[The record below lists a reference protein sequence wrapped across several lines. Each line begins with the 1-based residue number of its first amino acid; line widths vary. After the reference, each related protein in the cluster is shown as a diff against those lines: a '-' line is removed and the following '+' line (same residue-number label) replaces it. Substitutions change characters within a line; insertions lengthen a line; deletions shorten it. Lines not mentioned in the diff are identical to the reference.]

1 MTLLGPSRAEGA
13 APNRRH
19 RRLLVFPA
27 WSCATCR
34 SLYPGGS
41 AGCTYRLLPPHG
53 STSPLVRRVVFRID
67 FFEAS
72 SGLHLR
78 YGLLLRGI
86 TNVILSIEGFDKFV
100 SSLAASIA
108 TGQSDHSQAG
118 LAPAEP
124 TKFHDARTR
133 LVTFRTGLSNNLR
146 QRRNALLL
154 RQLELGTRRLAA
166 APKIREQ
173 HS

>member
-13 APNRRH
+13 APTAIIAGFSCS
-19 RRLLVFPA
+19 LS
-27 WSCATCR
+27 WSFTACR

-41 AGCTYRLLPPHG
+41 AGCIYRLLPPHG
-53 STSPLVRRVVFRID
+53 STSPLVRRVVFRSD

-72 SGLHLR
+72 SGFHLR

-86 TNVILSIEGFDKFV
+86 TYVILSIEGSDKFV

-118 LAPAEP
+118 LSPAVP
-124 TKFHDARTR
+124 KQVSRRTDQTSPRR
-133 LVTFRTGLSNNLR
+133 LVQSWGCVVPFSNQSQENR
-146 QRRNALLL
+146 HADRAQ
-154 RQLELGTRRLAA
+154 AA
-166 APKIREQ
+166 AEWP
-173 HS
+173 